1 MAADPLPP
9 DFVRFTVRKA
19 EVTCVEH
26 VADAVREAL
35 HEAHTLY
42 RYAANHPDVR
52 WLAGRGVVY
61 AAPLPDDVER
71 VVVRHNHHGGKLAPI
86 TRDLFRP
93 PTRAPHELLM
103 SERLRAA
110 RVPTPVMLG
119 YVLYRAPAGLQ
130 RVDVMTREVPDS
142 FDLAVMMMSR
152 DSAQRAR
159 TWLATAE
166 VVRTLSEAG
175 ARHHDL
181 NVKNVLLHDRPDAQR
196 EALVIDVDRV
206 KFGGRESEILDA
218 NLERL
223 LRSARKWQELYG
235 APVTDAELEEFASTV
250 RDQPA
255 ALSTRS

>member
-1 MAADPLPP
+1 MADEAPP
-9 DFVRFTVRKA
+9 AGFVRFTVRNA

-26 VADAVREAL
+26 VANAVQQALDEARTL
-35 HEAHTLY
+35 H
-42 RYAANHPDVR
+42 RYAAEHPDVR

-61 AAPLPDDVER
+61 AAPLPGDIER
-71 VVVRHNHHGGKLAPI
+71 VVVRHNRHGGKLARI

-103 SERLRAA
+103 SERLRTAG
-110 RVPTPVMLG
+110 VPTPVMLG
-119 YVLYRAPAGLQ
+119 YVLYDAPAGLR
-130 RVDVMTREVPDS
+130 RVDVMTREVPNS
-142 FDLAVMMMSR
+142 FDLAVMIMSR
-152 DSAQRAR
+152 DSMQRAL
-159 TWLATAE
+159 TWQAAAE
-166 VVRTLSEAG
+166 AVRTLSEAG

-181 NVKNVLLHDRPDAQR
+181 NVKNVLLHDRADGAR

-206 KFGGRESEILDA
+206 KFGGREAELLEA

-223 LRSARKWQELYG
+223 LRSARKWQELFG
-235 APVTDAELEEFASTV
+235 APITDAELDAFAAAV